1 LETILNR
8 GKNVGSE
15 AFHAFMMQ
23 RASQPNPVDMLGAM
37 WIIEGLGERMA
48 TGWATRME
56 ELCEREG
63 ITRFMTYH
71 GANDDD
77 HMQRFYAMLDEV
89 CTGSEVVERIEMTAK
104 VVARLYR
111 LQLEEMDDE

>member
-1 LETILNR
+1 
-8 GKNVGSE
+8 
-15 AFHAFMMQ
+15 
-23 RASQPNPVDMLGAM
+23 
-37 WIIEGLGERMA
+37 
-48 TGWATRME
+48 
-56 ELCEREG
+56 
-63 ITRFMTYH
+63 MTYH

-89 CTGSEVVERIEMTAK
+89 CTGPEVVARIEMTAK

>member
-1 LETILNR
+1 
-8 GKNVGSE
+8 
-15 AFHAFMMQ
+15 
-23 RASQPNPVDMLGAM
+23 M

-89 CTGSEVVERIEMTAK
+89 CTGPEVVARIEMTAK

-111 LQLEEMDDE
+111 LQLEELEDE